1 MSGGWGW
8 AWDGEGGGIIGIGQ
22 FAAIDVPQSEANAL
36 IAFYDATS
44 GDSWTNNTG
53 WKTDPVVGNWYGVTV
68 SGGHVT
74 ELDIHDNNL
83 VGAAGNT
90 LDSLAGHLTRLVVYN
105 NSISTLDVSALT
117 SLTYLACANN
127 SISTLDV
134 SALTSLTTL
143 YCHSNSIS
151 TLDVSALTSLT
162 ILYCA
167 SNSISTLDLSSI
179 SAAVSLI
186 NCANNGMNQ
195 AAVDSIIDDIWQRR
209 ADFTDATPELHV
221 GGTNA
226 TPSGTYQDG
235 YPEPLDALEMVH
247 DLINDDDGAG
257 IQTWASITWNG
268 GSAP

>member
-1 MSGGWGW
+1 VIRRFGGPGMHG
-8 AWDGEGGGIIGIGQ
+8 AGGMPFAAMGGGIGQ

-36 IAFYDATS
+36 IAFYNATN

-74 ELDIHDNNL
+74 ELDLNNNNL

-90 LDSLAGHLTRLVVYN
+90 LDPLADHLIRLIVYT

-117 SLTYLACANN
+117 NLTDLHCY
-127 SISTLDV
+127 D
-134 SALTSLTTL
+134 
-143 YCHSNSIS
+143 
-151 TLDVSALTSLT
+151 
-162 ILYCA
+162 
-167 SNSISTLDLSSI
+167 NSISTLDLSNI
-179 SAAVSLI
+179 GAAAYYIDCSD
-186 NCANNGMNQ
+186 NGMSQ

-209 ADFTDATPELHV
+209 ADFADATPELHI